1 MIGQKLGTFLLGFW
15 NKIKMMEGFSIKQ
28 SKHVQ
33 RQIQVKKALILCPLQ
48 FRWVSSTYI
57 YHPPET
63 KENNNDRVMHF
74 LKGLALYV
82 LVALFCQNVY
92 EIALQFLINSKFT
105 RVAQLSVG
113 SFQISLT
120 LDMKVESNGLLNLS
134 KQFLKPGHIL
144 DPNSSHSS
152 PMFSIIF
159 LGSRELFHGVFV
171 QLFRLTQA
179 RNFRE
184 KIT

>member
-1 MIGQKLGTFLLGFW
+1 MKCTSFFWQKWTIKGSGRIEKLKMIGQKLGTFLLGFW

-82 LVALFCQNVY
+82 LAALLRQNIY
-92 EIALQFLINSKFT
+92 EIALQFIFNSKLM
-105 RVAQLSVG
+105 RVAYST
-113 SFQISLT
+113 FCRFFP
-120 LDMKVESNGLLNLS
+120 NFLNS
-134 KQFLKPGHIL
+134 CYEIGI
-144 DPNSSHSS
+144 
-152 PMFSIIF
+152 
-159 LGSRELFHGVFV
+159 
-171 QLFRLTQA
+171 
-179 RNFRE
+179 
-184 KIT
+184 